1 MQPLHTAAY
10 AANAESV
17 RALLDV
23 GADVDARDDNL
34 DGTPLAYATVGS
46 GERAAAAGQ
55 LDRYGPAA
63 ARCRRFQRRGVDLG
77 KPLSE
82 EVINLLRSYG
92 MTPDDEPAHELDL

>member
-46 GERAAAAGQ
+46 GERAAQPGNWIDTVRLLLDAGASKDGAWISASRSARRSSTFFAATG
-55 LDRYGPAA
+55 
-63 ARCRRFQRRGVDLG
+63 
-77 KPLSE
+77 
-82 EVINLLRSYG
+82 
-92 MTPDDEPAHELDL
+92 